1 MKITQIRNATLK
13 VECGGMCCLI
23 DPWLQDVGSIT
34 SFVEPGML
42 KNPTVPL
49 PMPIDEVLSGVDC
62 YIITHVHPD
71 HLDLEFESFENMAF
85 AAHVLN
91 KAVTVIVQGEEDV
104 AFMREAGFK
113 SVIRLDDKLNFDGME
128 LVRTPTHH
136 GTEGRPEP
144 AMGLVMMVPGEP
156 VLYIAGDTVYF
167 QGVEKVLDCFS
178 PNIIVLNAG
187 GATIGGNRLIMDE
200 CDVLKVHEEAPDAI
214 IIASHLDA
222 VDHASVTRASLRA
235 FAEEQGIGDRLLIPE
250 DGESIKL

>member
-1 MKITQIRNATLK
+1 
-13 VECGGMCCLI
+13 MCCLN

-128 LVRTPTHH
+128 LVRTPTLH

-144 AMGLVMMVPGEP
+144 AM
-156 VLYIAGDTVYF
+156 
-167 QGVEKVLDCFS
+167 
-178 PNIIVLNAG
+178 
-187 GATIGGNRLIMDE
+187 
-200 CDVLKVHEEAPDAI
+200 
-214 IIASHLDA
+214 AS
-222 VDHASVTRASLRA
+222 S
-235 FAEEQGIGDRLLIPE
+235 
-250 DGESIKL
+250 